1 MSILQKELVVLD
13 KDVRSPSVGQRS
25 FFPDRVFFGHGK
37 RRAVRRMLWR
47 DEIVRLAGKRRKGRQ
62 SGQHADLRGQET
74 LDTGRGGRFAV
85 LDDVGRRSLL
95 VAGPKRHSVDRIFI
109 SDDGSRGHRRG
120 RGRVLRATKSSVSAK
135 RDGEAGTADVIS
147 DGEGQGRWIPRKVG
161 GTILQGSSR
170 AFESIRAY
178 QSSREDVK
186 STRGQAEVALRQRP
200 AVANPLAGLS
210 MWTSG
215 NGTCLASTPTS
226 CASRSRLERPRIIP
240 TSILGCY
247 TRSPP
252 KAENCL
258 SIGMYLSYIAL

>member
-1 MSILQKELVVLD
+1 MTLGGGLCLSPAQRGTPSTASSLVMMGVE
-13 KDVRSPSVGQRS
+13 
-25 FFPDRVFFGHGK
+25 
-37 RRAVRRMLWR
+37 A
-47 DEIVRLAGKRRKGRQ
+47 
-62 SGQHADLRGQET
+62 
-74 LDTGRGGRFAV
+74 TGEDAEGC
-85 LDDVGRRSLL
+85 S
-95 VAGPKRHSVDRIFI
+95 
-109 SDDGSRGHRRG
+109 
-120 RGRVLRATKSSVSAK
+120 RATKSSVSAE
-135 RDGEAGTADVIS
+135 RDGEAGTADVIL

-161 GTILQGSSR
+161 GTMVRGSSR

-186 STRGQAEVALRQRP
+186 STRGRAEVALRQRP

-226 CASRSRLERPRIIP
+226 CASRSRLERPRTIP
-240 TSILGCY
+240 TSIPGCY

-258 SIGMYLSYIAL
+258 STIRHVFILHCFIKCLRIRSLQRLNEEVVSAPPRPTCVGARVQADLELASLERAALPH